1 MSNSM
6 ELIDSDILT
15 PSLSRQEDEE
25 ELTADEVLQ
34 RLQDAWVNEKFS
46 PELLEPQI
54 EIVDCLMEQISR
66 TEDHVNSLEKGNFAI
81 ALHKME
87 LQRSRFLVSGLN
99 RC

>member
-1 MSNSM
+1 MPGHQHVFLKSFFFN
-6 ELIDSDILT
+6 ILN
-15 PSLSRQEDEE
+15 RIYQ
-25 ELTADEVLQ
+25 VLQ

-87 LQRSRFLVSGLN
+87 LQRIRFLVSGLN